1 MSISNKTIQAFIQGQ
16 EDAIGKVYDEYKNL
30 MYFVIASYISL
41 PEDCE
46 DVLSDAFIKAINHRN
61 DLKNPD
67 SLKTYLTTIARNCA
81 LDFLKKSRETPAG
94 EIIEEIYGTEDSYNV
109 MLNLLEPL
117 LTNKETIVTYYRAV
131 FSYSWSEI
139 VELTGIKESTA
150 RAIYASAKEK
160 LRKELR

>member
-1 MSISNKTIQAFIQGQ
+1 MSISNKTIQAFILGN

-30 MYFVIASYISL
+30 MYFIIASYISL

-46 DVLSDAFIKAINHRN
+46 DVLSDAFIKAINHRG
-61 DLKNPD
+61 DLKDP
-67 SLKTYLTTIARNCA
+67 SKIKSFLSTIARNTA
-81 LDFLKKSRETPAG
+81 LDFLKKNK
-94 EIIEEIYGTEDSYNV
+94 EIPNSEVIEEMYGEEDQYNV

-139 VELTGIKESTA
+139 VELTGIPESTA
-150 RAIYASAKEK
+150 RAIYATAKEK

>member
-1 MSISNKTIQAFIQGQ
+1 MSISKPTIQAFILGN

-30 MYFVIASYISL
+30 MYFVIANYMSL

-46 DVLSDAFIKAINHRN
+46 DVLSDSFIKAINHRG
-61 DLKNPD
+61 DLKDP
-67 SLKTYLTTIARNCA
+67 SKIKSFLVTIARNTA
-81 LDFLKKSRETPAG
+81 LDFLKKSKEIPNSEVVEEMYG
-94 EIIEEIYGTEDSYNV
+94 ENDSYNV

-131 FSYSWSEI
+131 FSYSWQEI
-139 VELTGIKESTA
+139 VEETGIPESTA

-160 LRKELR
+160 LRRELR

>member
-1 MSISNKTIQAFIQGQ
+1 MSISIQVVQSFILGN

-30 MYFVIASYISL
+30 MYFIIASYISL

-46 DVLSDAFIKAINHRN
+46 DVLSESFIKAMNHRTE
-61 DLKNPD
+61 LKDPNNIK
-67 SLKTYLTTIARNCA
+67 SFLASIARNTA
-81 LDFLKKSRETPAG
+81 LDFLKKSK
-94 EIIEEIYGTEDSYNV
+94 EIPTDLIDDMYGTTDQYNV

-117 LTNKETIVTYYRAV
+117 LTNKETIVVYYRAV

-160 LRKELR
+160 LRRELR

>member
-1 MSISNKTIQAFIQGQ
+1 MSISKQTIQAFILGQ

-30 MYFVIASYISL
+30 MYFIIASYISL

-46 DVLSDAFIKAINHRN
+46 DVLSEAFIKAIEHRG
-61 DLKNPD
+61 DLKDP
-67 SLKTYLTTIARNCA
+67 SKIKSFLSTIAKNTA
-81 LDFLKKSRETPAG
+81 LDFLKKNKEIPNS
-94 EIIEEIYGTEDSYNV
+94 EIIEEMYGENDQYNV

-131 FSYSWSEI
+131 FSYSWQEI
-139 VELTGIKESTA
+139 VEITGIPESSA

>member
-1 MSISNKTIQAFIQGQ
+1 MRGHMSISKQTIQSFIIGN

-94 EIIEEIYGTEDSYNV
+94 EIIEEMNNPNAIVQESPNTLSKSE
-109 MLNLLEPL
+109 
-117 LTNKETIVTYYRAV
+117 ET
-131 FSYSWSEI
+131 SS
-139 VELTGIKESTA
+139 
-150 RAIYASAKEK
+150 
-160 LRKELR
+160 

>member
-1 MSISNKTIQAFIQGQ
+1 MSISKQTIQSFIIGN

-46 DVLSDAFIKAINHRN
+46 DVLSEAFIKAINHRN

-67 SLKTYLTTIARNCA
+67 SLKTYLTTIARNTA
-81 LDFLKKSRETPAG
+81 LDFLKKSRELPSSDV
-94 EIIEEIYGTEDSYNV
+94 IEEMYGESDQYNV

-131 FSYSWSEI
+131 FSYSWAEI
-139 VELTGIKESTA
+139 VELTGIKDSTA
-150 RAIYASAKEK
+150 RALYASAKEK

>member
-1 MSISNKTIQAFIQGQ
+1 MSISKQTVQAFIQGQ
-16 EDAIGKVYDEYKNL
+16 EDATAKVYDEYKNL
-30 MYFVIASYISL
+30 MYFIIASYISL

-46 DVLSDAFIKAINHRN
+46 DVLSEAFIKVMNHRADIKDSGN
-61 DLKNPD
+61 LKAFL
-67 SLKTYLTTIARNCA
+67 SSIARNTA
-81 LDFLKKSRETPAG
+81 LDFLKKNKEMPTDL
-94 EIIEEIYGTEDSYNV
+94 IDDMYGSNDQYNV

-131 FSYSWSEI
+131 FSYSWKEI
-139 VELTGIKESTA
+139 VDETGIPESTA

>member
-1 MSISNKTIQAFIQGQ
+1 MSISNKTIQAFILGN

-30 MYFVIASYISL
+30 MYFIIASYISL

-46 DVLSDAFIKAINHRN
+46 DVLSDAFIKAINHRE
-61 DLKNPD
+61 DLKDPNKIK
-67 SLKTYLTTIARNCA
+67 SFLSTIARNTA
-81 LDFLKKSRETPAG
+81 LDFLKKNK
-94 EIIEEIYGTEDSYNV
+94 EIPNSEVIEEMYGEEDQYNV

-139 VELTGIKESTA
+139 VELTGIPESTA
-150 RAIYASAKEK
+150 RAIYATAKEK

>member
-1 MSISNKTIQAFIQGQ
+1 MSISNSTIQAFIQGQ

-30 MYFVIASYISL
+30 MYFVIANYISL

-46 DVLSDAFIKAINHRN
+46 DVLSEAFIKALEHRS
-61 DLKNPD
+61 DLKDP
-67 SLKTYLTTIARNCA
+67 SKIKSFLTAISRNTA
-81 LDFLKKSRETPAG
+81 LDFLKKNREIPNS
-94 EIIEEIYGTEDSYNV
+94 EVIEEMYGENDQYNV

-150 RAIYASAKEK
+150 RAYYASAKEK

>member
-1 MSISNKTIQAFIQGQ
+1 MSISNKTIQAFILGN

-30 MYFVIASYISL
+30 MYFIIASYISL

-46 DVLSDAFIKAINHRN
+46 DVLSDAFIKAINHRV
-61 DLKNPD
+61 DLKYP
-67 SLKTYLTTIARNCA
+67 SKIKSFLSTIARNTA
-81 LDFLKKSRETPAG
+81 LDFLKKNK
-94 EIIEEIYGTEDSYNV
+94 EIPNSEVIEEMYGEEDQYNV

-139 VELTGIKESTA
+139 VELTGIPESTA
-150 RAIYASAKEK
+150 RAIYATAKEK

>member
-1 MSISNKTIQAFIQGQ
+1 MSISIQVVQSFILGN

-30 MYFVIASYISL
+30 MYFIIASYISL

-46 DVLSDAFIKAINHRN
+46 DVLSESFMKAMEHRA
-61 DLKNPD
+61 DLKDPKNIK
-67 SLKTYLTTIARNCA
+67 SFLASIARNTA
-81 LDFLKKSRETPAG
+81 LDFLKKSKEVPTDL
-94 EIIEEIYGTEDSYNV
+94 IDDMYGTTDQYNV

-117 LTNKETIVTYYRAV
+117 LTNKETIVVYYRAV

-160 LRKELR
+160 LRRELR

>member
-1 MSISNKTIQAFIQGQ
+1 MSISIQVVQSFILGN

-30 MYFVIASYISL
+30 MYFIIASYISL

-46 DVLSDAFIKAINHRN
+46 DVLSESFMKAMEHRA
-61 DLKNPD
+61 DLKDPNNIK
-67 SLKTYLTTIARNCA
+67 SFLASIARNTA
-81 LDFLKKSRETPAG
+81 LDFLKKSKEVPTDL
-94 EIIEEIYGTEDSYNV
+94 IDDMYGTTDQYNV

-117 LTNKETIVTYYRAV
+117 LTNKETIVVYYRAV

-160 LRKELR
+160 LRRELR